1 MAVITLTVPESPILL
16 HECGTLPY
24 KPSCGEYGGQEVAFL
39 LGESGL
45 K

>member
-1 MAVITLTVPESPILL
+1 MTITTLAVPESPILL

-24 KPSCGEYGGQEVAFL
+24 KPRYREVAFL